1 MPNESARLDVALL
14 ALPETTPGTIYGL
27 HEVLGAVGST
37 WSQIT
42 GEADL
47 PVRRFL
53 PIIASSRGRP
63 FTSPSGPP
71 IAVEAILHA
80 DDAYDV
86 VIVTDL
92 AVDHGTVP
100 TGRWREEIDWVRA
113 RLAAGA
119 VVCSVCTG
127 SVFLAEAGLLDGEE
141 ATTHWAA
148 APIFRDH
155 YPQVRLRPERIL
167 CPAGS
172 EHRIITGGGASSWI
186 DLALYLIARFAG
198 ESEARRIAKAF
209 VIGDRSDGQM
219 PFAAMARPRQHEDA
233 AIAKAQIWIA
243 ECYAGANPVARMA
256 RQAGLPE
263 RTFTRRFRRATG
275 YGPVE
280 YVQALRIEE
289 AKQMLETT
297 DEPTDAVALAVGYAD
312 PVFFRRLF
320 KRLVGTSPA
329 RYRQRFGT
337 MLKLRPENAHQEAVP
352 VT

>member
-1 MPNESARLDVALL
+1 MANETARLNVALL
-14 ALPETTPGTIYGL
+14 ALPETTPATIYGL
-27 HEVLGAVGST
+27 HEVFGAVGST

-47 PVRRFL
+47 PVRRFR
-53 PIIASSRGRP
+53 PVIASSQGRP
-63 FTSPSGPP
+63 FPSPCGPP
-71 IAVEAILHA
+71 VAVEAALHA
-80 DDAYDV
+80 DDGYDV

-92 AVDHGTVP
+92 AVDLGADP
-100 TGRWREEIDWVRA
+100 TGRWREEAAWVRA
-113 RLAAGA
+113 RFAAGA

-148 APIFRDH
+148 VPIFRDH
-155 YPQVRLRPERIL
+155 YPRVRLCPERIL
-167 CPAGS
+167 CPAGA
-172 EHRIITGGGASSWI
+172 EHRIVTGGGASSWT

-209 VIGDRSDGQM
+209 VIGDHSDGQM

-233 AIAKAQIWIA
+233 AIAKAQVWIA
-243 ECYAGANPVARMA
+243 DCYPGANPVARMA
-256 RQAGLPE
+256 QQAGLPE

-320 KRLVGTSPA
+320 KRLVGVSPA

-337 MLKLRPENAHQEAVP
+337 TVRLRPETAR
-352 VT
+352 